1 MLWATRRFLENEQLK
16 VPAEFERLIISLR
29 TAKAYDGK
37 FDKAATEFDDSLES
51 LNLRLKGYCYQAEQQ
66 HPELPFP
73 FG

>member
-1 MLWATRRFLENEQLK
+1 
-16 VPAEFERLIISLR
+16 LR

-37 FDKAATEFDDSLES
+37 FDKAATELDDSLES
-51 LNLRLKGYCYQAEQQ
+51 LNLSLKGYCYQAEQQ